1 METEEI
7 KVKTKGPSPIE
18 IQKAN
23 QLQNELERLKVDLQ
37 KDYFQER
44 LGLVQT
50 LVQDEQALIAQLML
64 QLKNDNVTENPN
76 ILAELAQANYQLYP
90 ELDNVQ
96 EFLVNFDKGGIFQGY
111 MFEKV
116 EKLYP
121 VKFAKIREEFRVK
134 SFSKRT

>member
-1 METEEI
+1 
-7 KVKTKGPSPIE
+7 
-18 IQKAN
+18 
-23 QLQNELERLKVDLQ
+23 LEKLKVDLQ
-37 KDYFQER
+37 KEYFQER

-50 LVQDEQALIAQLML
+50 LVQDEQSLIAQLMI
-64 QLKNDNVTENPN
+64 QLKNDNANESPN

-90 ELDNVQ
+90 DLDNVQ

-121 VKFAKIREEFRVK
+121 TKFARIREEFQAK
-134 SFSKRT
+134 ALANGLNANTFF